1 MYFEDGF
8 KYTQDDTTIKI
19 RLLFLSYIKQQ
30 FTKKQKNEHVVISCV
45 NLIETV
51 LKRFGISSFD
61 FLNDDSI
68 KKIDTALLEG
78 FKFLT
83 ENSLISSN
91 IWGKDKFYKYFL
103 RRELFKSREFS
114 NEFEKDLVL
123 TLIYRLEL
131 SFKYLITDDFLEFYK
146 LYTIHYIIL
155 TSSKVVHVKLPYHKE
170 VSVLVLKSLV
180 KEKNL
185 VKTLNKY
192 DYSLDYNF
200 IALNNK
206 SKNTIALFSTTEITN
221 KKEQDLFNKLTL
233 AVNVNASL
241 KKEFNYAK

>member
-8 KYTQDDTTIKI
+8 NYTQEETTLKI
-19 RLLFLSYIKQQ
+19 RLLFLSYIKQE
-30 FTKKQKNEHVVISCV
+30 FAKKEASSQLVISCV

-51 LKRFGISSFD
+51 LKRFGVSSFD

-68 KKIDTALLEG
+68 KKIDAALVDG

-114 NEFEKDLVL
+114 NEFEKDLIL
-123 TLIYRLEL
+123 TIIYRLEL
-131 SFKYLITDDFLEFYK
+131 SFKYLISDDFSEFYK

-155 TSSKVVHVKLPYHKE
+155 TSRKTVHIKLPNHKE
-170 VSVLVLKSLV
+170 VIVLVLKSLV
-180 KEKNL
+180 NEKL
-185 VKTLNKY
+185 LKKTLIKY
-192 DYSLDYNF
+192 DYSKDYDYVGMNY
-200 IALNNK
+200 K
-206 SKNTIALFSTTEITN
+206 SKNTIALFNVNEISSE
-221 KKEQDLFNKLTL
+221 KEQDLFNKLTL
-233 AVNVNASL
+233 AVNVNTEL
-241 KKEFNYAK
+241 KKAFGNLK